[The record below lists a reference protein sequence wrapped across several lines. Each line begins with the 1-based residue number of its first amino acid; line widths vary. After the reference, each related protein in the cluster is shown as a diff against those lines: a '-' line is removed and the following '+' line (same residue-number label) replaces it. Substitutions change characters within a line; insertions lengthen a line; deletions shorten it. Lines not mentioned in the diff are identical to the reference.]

1 MFVLIAVLGGAV
13 VLAVVVGFVLLA
25 GPTGL
30 LVAAAAALPA
40 AFVAWLVDRLTRP
53 DDTSG
58 E

>member
-1 MFVLIAVLGGAV
+1 MFVLIAVLGAAV
-13 VLAVVVGFVLLA
+13 VLAVVVGFVFLA

-40 AFVAWLVDRLTRP
+40 AFVAWLVDRLARP